1 MNNKS
6 KALFLILAILS
17 FLPTA
22 TLAFP
27 TAASSGKEISVF
39 LMITSLFGGLG
50 MFLYGMEMMSD
61 GMKVAAGNKMRS
73 ILEKLTSNRLLAV
86 GVGAF
91 VTMVIQSSSAT
102 TVMLVS
108 FVNSGL
114 LTFIQ
119 GLGVILGSNIGS
131 TITAQI
137 VAFKVTDYALALVAA
152 GALMA
157 LFSKKDSTKNIG
169 FVILGFG
176 LLFYGMKVM
185 SDTMKPLRSNPD
197 FNNILISLE
206 NPFMGIL
213 AGAVFTALI
222 QSSSAT
228 TGIVITLASG
238 GSITLEAGIPLI
250 FGANVGTCITALLA
264 GLNAS
269 KEAKR
274 VAIAHVTFNLTGV
287 LLFCFWIP
295 TFSEFISKTSS
306 DIPRQIANAHT
317 IFNILATVVF
327 IPFTPL
333 VGKLIIKYFPDEKKD
348 RDITKP
354 AVMHLND
361 DVLDTPTVA
370 ISNAQAEIRGVI
382 GLLERVVGSVA
393 KPFIS
398 EKSLKDIEDE
408 NEDGTGYSPFMNG
421 NFVFKNAVVRFME
434 VINEALVKN
443 NLTKEDIDLLIP
455 HQANLRI
462 SQYIQKSLGLSDS
475 QVYNNIMKY
484 GNTTAASIPIP
495 LKEALINKKLK
506 KGISGLN
513 QESRDRMKLAFN
525 EVNEKFQN
533 VFKKL
538 FGGGHAELNF
548 VDSDDPL
555 EAGLEMLAQPPGK
568 KLKSMESLSGGEK
581 ALTAISLIFGVFLTN
596 PVSYTHLRAHET

>member
-1 MNNKS
+1 MK
-6 KALFLILAILS
+6 KILLTSIIIFGAIPSL
-17 FLPTA
+17 LM
-22 TLAFP
+22 
-27 TAASSGKEISVF
+27 ASSSAGSSPKEVSIF
-39 LMITSLFGGLG
+39 LMFTSLFGGLG

-61 GMKVAAGNKMRS
+61 GMKIAAGNKMRS
-73 ILEKLTSNRLLAV
+73 VLEKLTSNRFLAV

-114 LTFIQ
+114 LTFVQ

-137 VAFKVTDYALALVAA
+137 VAFKVTDYALALVAI
-152 GALMA
+152 GALTA

-185 SDTMKPLRSNPD
+185 SDTMKPLRSNPT
-197 FNNILISLE
+197 FNDILISLE

-213 AGAVFTALI
+213 AGAAFTALI

-250 FGANVGTCITALLA
+250 LGANVGTCVTALLA

-269 KEAKR
+269 REAKR
-274 VAIAHVTFNLTGV
+274 VAIAHVTFNLLGV
-287 LLFCFWIP
+287 ALFCFWIP
-295 TFSEFISKTSS
+295 TFAEFISQTS
-306 DIPRQIANAHT
+306 DNIPRQIANAHT

-333 VGKLIIKYFPDEKKD
+333 VGKLIIKYFPDENIY
-348 RDITKP
+348 RDISKP
-354 AVMHLND
+354 KVMHLND

-398 EKSLKDIEDE
+398 NDSLHDIEDE
-408 NEDGTGYSPFMNG
+408 EEDFEGGLKNRMEKISFLNNEISTYLIKVNNQDLNDVQSRE
-421 NFVFKNAVVRFME
+421 VFTLVSVVHNINSVKNSVNLRLHDL
-434 VINEALVKN
+434 LVKKESQSEELAD
-443 NLTKEDIDLLIP
+443 NLIKEVESYHKKIIKQIKRLGKFFEKYEKNKIDKIVSKGKKFKDLEEKYRIEHLKRSNSKDENQAQEQIYLDLMDMLKEISIFIDLIAERL
-455 HQANLRI
+455 
-462 SQYIQKSLGLSDS
+462 
-475 QVYNNIMKY
+475 
-484 GNTTAASIPIP
+484 
-495 LKEALINKKLK
+495 
-506 KGISGLN
+506 
-513 QESRDRMKLAFN
+513 
-525 EVNEKFQN
+525 
-533 VFKKL
+533 
-538 FGGGHAELNF
+538 AELDT
-548 VDSDDPL
+548 V
-555 EAGLEMLAQPPGK
+555 E
-568 KLKSMESLSGGEK
+568 
-581 ALTAISLIFGVFLTN
+581 
-596 PVSYTHLRAHET
+596 

>member
-17 FLPTA
+17 FFPTA
-22 TLAFP
+22 TLALSP
-27 TAASSGKEISVF
+27 AASSGKEISVF

-185 SDTMKPLRSNPD
+185 SDTMKPLRSNPA
-197 FNNILISLE
+197 FNDILISLE

-295 TFSEFISKTSS
+295 TFSEFISKTSH

-333 VGKLIIKYFPDEKKD
+333 VGRLIIKYFPDEKKD

-398 EKSLKDIEDE
+398 EESLKDIEDE
-408 NEDGTGYSPFMNG
+408 NEDFESGLQNRMKKIEFLNNEISSHLIKINNQDLT
-421 NFVFKNAVVRFME
+421 KNQSAEIFNLVSI
-434 VINEALVKN
+434 INNINSIKSSVDLRLHDLIIKKDQLESGMSDVLATEIESYHTKLVKQIKRLGKFFDKYDQN
-443 NLTKEDIDLLIP
+443 KIDKILTKSKKYKDLEEKYRVEHIKRSNAGEGSDKQQLIYRDLMDMLKEISIFIDLIVERL
-455 HQANLRI
+455 
-462 SQYIQKSLGLSDS
+462 SSLE
-475 QVYNNIMKY
+475 NN
-484 GNTTAASIPIP
+484 
-495 LKEALINKKLK
+495 
-506 KGISGLN
+506 
-513 QESRDRMKLAFN
+513 
-525 EVNEKFQN
+525 
-533 VFKKL
+533 
-538 FGGGHAELNF
+538 
-548 VDSDDPL
+548 
-555 EAGLEMLAQPPGK
+555 
-568 KLKSMESLSGGEK
+568 
-581 ALTAISLIFGVFLTN
+581 
-596 PVSYTHLRAHET
+596 